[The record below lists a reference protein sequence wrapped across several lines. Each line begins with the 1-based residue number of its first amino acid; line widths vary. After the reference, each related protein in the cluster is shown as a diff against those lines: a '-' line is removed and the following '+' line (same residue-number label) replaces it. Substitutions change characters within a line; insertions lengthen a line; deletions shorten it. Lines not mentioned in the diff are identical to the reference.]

1 MDSKSF
7 RSFDGHLDKKEKLLV
22 ECMLSDIAMG
32 GIRKGP
38 ICSLTN
44 PAYEVSF
51 GFTNIYEL
59 ALST

>member
-7 RSFDGHLDKKEKLLV
+7 RSFDGHLDKREKLLGQNWVVTV

-38 ICSLTN
+38 I
-44 PAYEVSF
+44 F
-51 GFTNIYEL
+51 M
-59 ALST
+59 